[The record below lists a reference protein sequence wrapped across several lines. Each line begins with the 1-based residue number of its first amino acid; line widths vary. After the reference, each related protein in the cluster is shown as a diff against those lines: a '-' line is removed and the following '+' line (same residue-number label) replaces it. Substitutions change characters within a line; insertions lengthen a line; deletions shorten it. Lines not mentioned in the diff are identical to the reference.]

1 LGTSVELDAIP
12 AAKLRG
18 LVKACIERH
27 VDQDQLKVL
36 RAAEESERETL
47 AKWARIVGG
56 EA

>member
-1 LGTSVELDAIP
+1 M
-12 AAKLRG
+12 KLRG
-18 LVKACIERH
+18 LVKAAIEKH

-56 EA
+56 GT